1 MQPPRH
7 NGLVDERER
16 KRLLGQWGVRDENA
30 RERREREILER
41 ELAGLPFEGRRVRPR
56 ALPFS
61 PSSDRYVASLGGPL
75 PYMARLR
82 EIEQETAAHEQALQE
97 AWRDLSADCADD
109 PGRFA
114 RRWDTLAR
122 RWNFVAVNELIDRHN
137 RFYPVESQLPM
148 DPRTRDFAL
157 VNGEPYRRPRLDAW
171 WVLERFPPRL
181 EAALAA

>member
-1 MQPPRH
+1 MQARRH
-7 NGLVDERER
+7 NGDVDERER
-16 KRLLGQWGVRDENA
+16 KRLLGQWGVRDESA
-30 RERREREILER
+30 LERREREVLER

-82 EIEQETAAHEQALQE
+82 EIEEETAAHEAALEE
-97 AWRDLSADCADD
+97 AWRELSAECADD

-114 RRWDTLAR
+114 RRWDSLAR

-137 RFYPVESQLPM
+137 RFYPVESRLPM

-157 VNGEPYRRPRLDAW
+157 VNGESYRRPRLNAR

-181 EAALAA
+181 DAALAA